1 MGLWQNL
8 KIFMGFEDEEEFP
21 NFDDAVENFE
31 PAKEKVQPVHI
42 KTKNDNQMR
51 TKKASLIDFQN
62 MQQKKL
68 ARPQLD
74 GAPLSTELIITEPKT
89 YEDSVLLSS
98 YLKEGKP
105 IIVNLKYLDADA
117 GKRLVDFV
125 CGTVYA
131 FEGHMQKLGG
141 HIFLFTPKNIG
152 IISKQNEEFEFGRGY
167 NPEPAYSPKQTV
179 QEEMFYQNASI
190 G

>member
-8 KIFMGFEDEEEFP
+8 KVFMGFEDDGDFP
-21 NFDDAVENFE
+21 NFEDHIESFE
-31 PAKEKVQPVHI
+31 PAKEKVAPVVV
-42 KTKNDNQMR
+42 KPKPETQMR
-51 TKKASLIDFQN
+51 TKKASLIDFQAV
-62 MQQKKL
+62 QQKKISRPL
-68 ARPQLD
+68 AD
-74 GAPLSTELIITEPKT
+74 TSAFGTELIITEPRT

-105 IIVNLKYLDADA
+105 IIVNLKHLDADA

-152 IISKQNEEFEFGRGY
+152 ITTRQNEEFEFNRGMDH
-167 NPEPAYSPKQTV
+167 SPQYGQKETV
-179 QEEMFYQNASI
+179 QESMFYQTAAI

>member
-1 MGLWQNL
+1 MGLLQNL
-8 KIFMGFEDEEEFP
+8 KIFMGFEDEGDFP
-21 NFDDAVENFE
+21 NFEDHLESFE
-31 PAKEKVQPVHI
+31 SAKETVQPVSI
-42 KTKNDNQMR
+42 KHKPDTQMR
-51 TKKASLIDFQN
+51 TKKASLIDFQTV
-62 MQQKKL
+62 QQKKII
-68 ARPQLD
+68 RPQAD
-74 GAPLSTELIITEPKT
+74 GSPFGTELIITEPKN
-89 YEDSVLLSS
+89 YEDSVILSS

-152 IISKQNEEFEFGRGY
+152 IISKQNEEADYNRGL
-167 NPEPAYSPKQTV
+167 NQAPAYNQKETV
-179 QEEMFYQNASI
+179 QESMFYQTASI

>member
-8 KIFMGFEDEEEFP
+8 KVFMGFEDDEEFP
-21 NFDDAVENFE
+21 NFEDHLENFE
-31 PAKEKVQPVHI
+31 PVKEKAQPVVV
-42 KTKNDNQMR
+42 KPKADSQMR
-51 TKKASLIDFQN
+51 TKKASLIDFQTV
-62 MQQKKL
+62 QQKKIN
-68 ARPQLD
+68 RPQTESF
-74 GAPLSTELIITEPKT
+74 PLATELIITEPKT

-117 GKRLVDFV
+117 GKRLIDFV

-167 NPEPAYSPKQTV
+167 TQESAYSPKETV
-179 QEEMFYQNASI
+179 QESMFYQTASI